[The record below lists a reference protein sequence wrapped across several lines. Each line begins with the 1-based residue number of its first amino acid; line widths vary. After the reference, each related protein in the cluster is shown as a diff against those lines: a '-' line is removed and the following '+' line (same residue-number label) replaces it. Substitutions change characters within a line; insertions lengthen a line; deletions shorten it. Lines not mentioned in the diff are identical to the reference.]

1 MSDKRRAYLY
11 LHFCVLLWGFTAILG
26 KLISLQA
33 LPLVGWRVL
42 LCSAALWFMIP
53 RAGLRALPRAA
64 WQQMILVG
72 ALVGVHWLCFYGA
85 IKLSN
90 ASVAVATMG
99 AISFFSALAEP
110 LVLKKRL
117 NRLELGLG
125 ILVLPGMALVAG
137 NLDFTM
143 RTGFFVGIL
152 GALLAAVFT
161 ALNKRI
167 LDSESPPPA
176 LVISFVEL
184 FSAFLTTALC
194 LPLWL
199 AFMPDTR
206 LLPLGMDWLWLLLLA
221 GLCTLLPYYL
231 ALVGMRKLTAF
242 TANLITNL
250 EPVYGVL
257 FAVLIFRE
265 DKVMSNEFYLGVA
278 IIIAAVFSHPF
289 LKKQKFGGT

>member
-42 LCSAALWFMIP
+42 LCSVALWFMIP
-53 RAGLRALPRAA
+53 RASLRALPTAA
-64 WQQMILVG
+64 WRQMILVG

-117 NRLELGLG
+117 NRMELGLG

-137 NLDFTM
+137 NLDLTM

-167 LDSESPPPA
+167 LDSESPPAP

-184 FSAFLTTALC
+184 FSAFLITVLC

-199 AFMPDTR
+199 AFLPDTR
-206 LLPLGMDWLWLLLLA
+206 LLQLGMDWLWLLLLA

-289 LKKQKFGGT
+289 LKKQVTT

>member
-42 LCSAALWFMIP
+42 LCSVALWFMIP
-53 RAGLRALPRAA
+53 RASLRALPTAA
-64 WQQMILVG
+64 WRQMILVG

-117 NRLELGLG
+117 NRMELGLG

-137 NLDFTM
+137 NLDLTM

-184 FSAFLTTALC
+184 FSAFLITVLC

-242 TANLITNL
+242 TVNLITNL

-289 LKKQKFGGT
+289 LKKQVTT

>member
-1 MSDKRRAYLY
+1 MSDRRRAYLY
-11 LHFCVLLWGFTAILG
+11 LHFCVLLWGLTAILG

-33 LPLVGWRVL
+33 LPLVWWRVL
-42 LCSAALWFMIP
+42 LCSAALWIMIP
-53 RAGLRALPRAA
+53 RASLRTLSPAMWRQL
-64 WQQMILVG
+64 ILVG

-117 NRLELGLG
+117 NRMELGLG
-125 ILVLPGMALVAG
+125 ILVLPGMVLVAG

-143 RTGFFVGIL
+143 RLGFFVGII

-167 LDSESPPPA
+167 LDSDTPPPP
-176 LVISFVEL
+176 LTISFVEL
-184 FSAFLTTALC
+184 FAAFLTTALVM
-194 LPLWL
+194 PFWL
-199 AFMPDTR
+199 AVTPDAR
-206 LLPLGMDWLWLLLLA
+206 VLPLGLDWLWLSLLA

-231 ALVGMRKLTAF
+231 ALVAMRKLTAF

-257 FAVLIFRE
+257 FAALIFRE
-265 DKVMSNEFYLGVA
+265 DKVMTNEFYLGVA

-289 LKKQKFGGT
+289 LKKMKWG

>member
-42 LCSAALWFMIP
+42 LCSVALWFMIP
-53 RAGLRALPRAA
+53 RASLRALPTAA
-64 WQQMILVG
+64 WRQMILVG

-117 NRLELGLG
+117 NRMELGLG

-137 NLDFTM
+137 NLDLTM

-167 LDSESPPPA
+167 LDSESPPAP

-184 FSAFLTTALC
+184 FSAFLITVLC

-199 AFMPDTR
+199 AFLPDTR

-289 LKKQKFGGT
+289 LKKQVTT